1 MARFGQIVLFGL
13 GILFLLAFH
22 VTPDGRDDPRHP
34 SVLHA
39 DEAVQWSL
47 AKDAAG
53 GAPYSV
59 NEDKFH
65 GPALAVVTQA
75 VFALR
80 GLGFDEASAQDLRD
94 VPAGFFLLVCAVPLF
109 VAGVA
114 WPMRLLASLLLATMT
129 AGCYFGEYFIQ
140 EALLV
145 AGFIWGVLLWLRSA
159 EEGRPAGWAVGSGAA
174 FGLAL
179 ACKVTTVAYLG
190 VFGLALFL
198 CARDTLTWRRAGW
211 AALGALVVGSA
222 VQTSGFTDLPGLASW
237 GHQFLRSFS
246 VASGGADTLPL
257 TNPGYWVVV
266 GSWLALLLAGRL
278 LRGGPR
284 AATDVPLALAL
295 GCFLFHLALPY
306 KTPWLLFLP
315 VCLSLTMVWAPLA
328 EGALWSRVV
337 GFAGA
342 TGFSLA
348 SLWALEAH
356 TPTEAHIGNLPRD
369 LVAYRADWQAA
380 HPGRPFYVA
389 IDGGHYWPLPYYL
402 RAFQVGYGDFPGAA
416 RAPVRFLARTDASQ
430 PQVPGYRAYLLVL
443 REGESYWVLLDG
455 SVQLKN
461 AVCSPLQ

>member
-1 MARFGQIVLFGL
+1 
-13 GILFLLAFH
+13 
-22 VTPDGRDDPRHP
+22 
-34 SVLHA
+34 
-39 DEAVQWSL
+39 
-47 AKDAAG
+47 
-53 GAPYSV
+53 
-59 NEDKFH
+59 
-65 GPALAVVTQA
+65 
-75 VFALR
+75 
-80 GLGFDEASAQDLRD
+80 
-94 VPAGFFLLVCAVPLF
+94 
-109 VAGVA
+109 
-114 WPMRLLASLLLATMT
+114 
-129 AGCYFGEYFIQ
+129 
-140 EALLV
+140 
-145 AGFIWGVLLWLRSA
+145 
-159 EEGRPAGWAVGSGAA
+159 
-174 FGLAL
+174 
-179 ACKVTTVAYLG
+179 
-190 VFGLALFL
+190 
-198 CARDTLTWRRAGW
+198 
-211 AALGALVVGSA
+211 LGALVVGSA

-266 GSWLALLLAGRL
+266 GSWLALLVAGRL

-284 AATDVPLALAL
+284 AATDIPLALAL

-328 EGALWSRVV
+328 EGALWSRVI

-369 LVAYRADWQAA
+369 LAAYRADWQAA

-402 RAFQVGYGDFPGAA
+402 RAFQVGYGDFPGAE

-455 SVQLKN
+455 SVKLKN
-461 AVCSPLQ
+461 TVCSPLQ